1 MIRND
6 ADLQATQERILLFER
21 ILAEARRTYS
31 VSNYAAMAEG
41 YWLVIDKLQADIRA
55 YLSCV
60 PDPIVT
66 ASSTSWCTSGNH
78 TTIPSSGRP

>member
-6 ADLQATQERILLFER
+6 TELQATQERIPLFER

-31 VSNYAAMAEG
+31 RSNYAAMAED
-41 YWLVIDKLQADIRA
+41 YLLEIDKLQADICA

-60 PDPIVT
+60 AEPIE
-66 ASSTSWCTSGNH
+66 AA
-78 TTIPSSGRP
+78 

>member
-6 ADLQATQERILLFER
+6 TELQATQERILLFER

-31 VSNYAAMAEG
+31 RSNYAALAEG
-41 YWLVIDKLQADIRA
+41 YLLEIDKLQADIRA

-60 PDPIVT
+60 AEPIE
-66 ASSTSWCTSGNH
+66 AA
-78 TTIPSSGRP
+78 